1 MCVFYPPCARFYY
14 FKCISNNQF
23 YSLSEFHGMTDN
35 SLFLH
40 SWYQDILQSLQVLL
54 INFIQ
59 KLFAFWITADLF
71 MLKSIF
77 KHFTY
82 NHVLEVDHE
91 YILFLAYD
99 WSRYIGTWAEKLFY
113 CIKISFAS
121 HWWQCHC
128 TLMFS
133 SS

>member
-1 MCVFYPPCARFYY
+1 MHNTPCVCILPTMRKVWLFQMH
-14 FKCISNNQF
+14 FKQPVLQSFRIPW
-23 YSLSEFHGMTDN
+23 Y
-35 SLFLH
+35 LH

-91 YILFLAYD
+91 YILFLAND